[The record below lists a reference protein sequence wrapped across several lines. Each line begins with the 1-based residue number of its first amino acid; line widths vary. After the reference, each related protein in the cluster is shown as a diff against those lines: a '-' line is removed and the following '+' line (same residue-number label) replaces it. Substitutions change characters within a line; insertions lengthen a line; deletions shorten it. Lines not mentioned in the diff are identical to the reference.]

1 MPDQSKSNTPTLP
14 YLKPYYVNDGNYI
27 YLYPGHTKRTNNGKV
42 RFVKGPKSAAR
53 LELVEGTPLRYLVV
67 WKDWFLSEHPE
78 LRAFN
83 TYYQPESVDGY
94 AAVPQS
100 CFSFAAKSGTSSSN
114 SMNVQQYYEA
124 GATWTLDRL
133 LNYSPLLC
141 ALNSRSF
148 KHCTSEALLSWAYYV
163 ALTDSTSF
171 ADYTKFVGR
180 TRLPTQEPFSEEY
193 ILSSMAELT
202 NDNLFDFWSNLKKR
216 IADLNE
222 SSGDYWIIDTAFPH
236 NVLESLRQRQHVPY
250 LEQFKD
256 LKTITNRIR
265 RNQLF
270 TSNLERFSYQR
281 VVSTQPQRIM
291 TVLSLNQ
298 GQAYAFTAYNEYEL
312 SSADL
317 AIFLQ
322 NCSMWKNQPY
332 IKEEGLSSEDSPKEL
347 LNREDHSLLSDA
359 QLAPRFQAVSSN
371 MYSDLRIHDTRG
383 FFPSNLGLQK
393 TTVVINN
400 NLLSRTSSDKDIQRP
415 TSSIV
420 PRLDITYNPAEL
432 SEETVSNNL
441 SLQNEENSISTRNSG
456 SPMQGSTKL
465 NYRARSAYQARH
477 NAGLVSADSDAIEK
491 ESSASEKNNSALE
504 KNQSASFKTS
514 SLSTASLKSK
524 SEVAAAANCHSVKEG
539 LSSKNVASTGSSKD
553 VTSAGLGKDVA
564 SAKSSKNVENAGLNK
579 AAESDT
585 PSKAVKSATSGK
597 TVDSDAV
604 HDKVSSQD
612 KAHDLQRKAK
622 VRSARGKAK
631 ASGSSS
637 KDKKQATKTEQVDKR
652 SQSEQTIVVSDKQAE
667 DSKPTVQE
675 NSTLDILRNRLHIS
689 GTDELPFTPVQE
701 RKVYTPYNLNET
713 IINGGLSLSDHK
725 EFHSQHQSENRMAVE
740 DSSCYSSTPDTS
752 LDFSNKAQS
761 RMSHGVMVTDRV
773 EHIVEQYDFYQRNN
787 QPFMLQILQDSELYA
802 LCLDTVL
809 EDIISPNSYK
819 AVLNRSTVSIDLYA
833 APERYAVILNWLRG
847 NGNLDESSELNEE
860 SSNTA
865 KLRSG
870 VKTGVLGS
878 LFDSETYRHN
888 SPNQNKSR
896 WSEHNDSDWSKFSL
910 EDEKAT
916 SKGVGAGKTKIQSL
930 FHGKERVTSFHLTLH
945 LNVDFRELFKLVQS
959 LKFLESFEDV
969 DNVVDQSEYNQA
981 LNNRFN
987 DLKIKQDI
995 VERAAGRIGK
1005 KPRYK
1010 LSQEQIE
1017 LSETIDALLQ
1027 KRNSILVPQVAAKI
1041 AQLRASSVFD
1051 NFGSDWDQQSPQEIK
1066 WTVSDEKRLHSALK
1080 KLLQTALPRT
1090 VVQIALTNSMPNAED
1105 ALLACTMLE
1114 TQTRLYERLNMEV
1127 LEQECK
1133 PQNRVV
1139 SMLHSDQ
1146 SKMEFDGKLFLWFLA
1161 LNLRFM
1167 GIMKMEKSNRQHNF
1181 GLVLSQDVLS
1191 ADEMFDKLRNTI
1203 CIRKQEGL
1211 VYPARVNADYM
1222 RALYNFLELEMP
1234 EQEQFSSCKV
1244 INQVSLM
1251 RN

>member
-1 MPDQSKSNTPTLP
+1 MLGSLIMPDQSKSNTPTLP
-14 YLKPYYVNDGNYI
+14 YLKPYYVNDGNYV

-124 GATWTLDRL
+124 GATWTLDQL

-171 ADYTKFVGR
+171 ADYTNFVGR
-180 TRLPTQEPFSEEY
+180 TRLPTQEPFSEGY
-193 ILSSMAELT
+193 ILSSMTELT
-202 NDNLFDFWSNLKKR
+202 NDSLFDFWSNLKKR

-236 NVLESLRQRQHVPY
+236 NILESLRQRQHVPY

-270 TSNLERFSYQR
+270 TNSLERFSYQR
-281 VVSTQPQRIM
+281 VVNSQPQRIM
-291 TVLSLNQ
+291 SVLSLNQ

-322 NCSMWKNQPY
+322 NCSMWKNHPY

-359 QLAPRFQAVSSN
+359 QLAPRFQAVSAN
-371 MYSDLRIHDTRG
+371 MYSDLRVHDTRS

-400 NLLSRTSSDKDIQRP
+400 NLQSRSAGNKDIQRP

-420 PRLDITYNPAEL
+420 PRLDIAYNPVEL
-432 SEETVSNNL
+432 SEEAIGDNL
-441 SLQNEENSISTRNSG
+441 RLQNDENSSSTLQSG
-456 SPMQGSTKL
+456 NQMHSSTKL

-477 NAGLVSADSDAIEK
+477 NAGLVLSDLDAVDKGETTSKIK
-491 ESSASEKNNSALE
+491 QSASEK
-504 KNQSASFKTS
+504 KTS
-514 SLSTASLKSK
+514 SDKKT
-524 SEVAAAANCHSVKEG
+524 
-539 LSSKNVASTGSSKD
+539 T
-553 VTSAGLGKDVA
+553 
-564 SAKSSKNVENAGLNK
+564 
-579 AAESDT
+579 AESGAVR
-585 PSKAVKSATSGK
+585 KAKTLTTKSQEEASE
-597 TVDSDAV
+597 
-604 HDKVSSQD
+604 
-612 KAHDLQRKAK
+612 LQRKAK
-622 VRSARGKAK
+622 VRTARGKAK
-631 ASGSSS
+631 VSGTLGT
-637 KDKKQATKTEQVDKR
+637 DKKQVTKTEQVDKR
-652 SQSEQTIVVSDKQAE
+652 SKAEQTIVVSTQQSSELNSKVNSEQKSWPKAFQDTPHQAMQ
-667 DSKPTVQE
+667 QE
-675 NSTLDILRNRLHIS
+675 RAAMHERSTLDILRNRMH
-689 GTDELPFTPVQE
+689 GNDVENMPFTPVQE
-701 RKVYTPYNLNET
+701 RKVYSPYNLNET
-713 IINGGLSLSDHK
+713 IINGDFSLSEHK
-725 EFHSQHQSENRMAVE
+725 EFQEQTPAHKIEGVNGSI
-740 DSSCYSSTPDTS
+740 YSSTPDTS
-752 LDFSNKAQS
+752 LDFSKQAQS
-761 RMSHGVMVTDRV
+761 KISHGVLVTDRV

-787 QPFMLQILQDSELYA
+787 QPFMLQILQNSELYA
-802 LCLDTVL
+802 LCMDAVL
-809 EDIISPNSYK
+809 EELTSPDSYK
-819 AVLNRSTVSIDLYA
+819 AILNRSTVSIDLYA
-833 APERYAVILNWLRG
+833 DPERYAVVLNWLRG
-847 NGNLDESSELNEE
+847 SGNLDENSELNEE

-865 KLRSG
+865 KLRSS

-878 LFDSETYRHN
+878 LFDSENYRHH
-888 SPNQNKSR
+888 SLSQSKGL
-896 WSEHNDSDWSKFSL
+896 WSEHNKNTGSKTDFEEVS
-910 EDEKAT
+910 AS

-930 FHGKERVTSFHLTLH
+930 FHGKECVTSLHLTLH

-959 LKFLESFEDV
+959 LKFLESFDDV

-987 DLKIKQDI
+987 DLRTKQDI

-1010 LSQEQIE
+1010 LSPEQIE

-1027 KRNSILVPQVAAKI
+1027 KRNSILVPQVAVKI
-1041 AQLRASSVFD
+1041 AQLRARSVFD
-1051 NFGSDWDQQSPQEIK
+1051 DLGSDWDYQSPQGSK
-1066 WTVSDEKRLHSALK
+1066 WTVSDEKRLHTALK
-1080 KLLQTALPRT
+1080 KLLQTALPRS
-1090 VVQIALTNSMPNAED
+1090 VVQMALTNSMPNAED
-1105 ALLACTMLE
+1105 ALLACTMLD
-1114 TQTRLYERLNMEV
+1114 TQTRLYERLNMDV

-1133 PQNRVV
+1133 PQNRVI

-1146 SKMEFDGKLFLWFLA
+1146 SKMEFEGKLFLWFLA

-1181 GLVLSQDVLS
+1181 GLVLSQDILS

-1211 VYPARVNADYM
+1211 VYPARVNAEYM
-1222 RALYNFLELEMP
+1222 RALYNFLDLEMP

-1244 INQVSLM
+1244 TNQVSLM